1 MFSLFDGD
9 FNEDLNLLT
18 HHSLISVRVTALWS
32 QDHKLKTYTRI
43 EFQIYCI
50 ELFLS

>member
-9 FNEDLNLLT
+9 FNEDLKLT
-18 HHSLISVRVTALWS
+18 HHSLISMRVTALWS

-43 EFQIYCI
+43 EFQIYYI

>member
-9 FNEDLNLLT
+9 FNEDFNLLT
-18 HHSLISVRVTALWS
+18 HHSLISMRVTALWS

-43 EFQIYCI
+43 EFQIFYI

>member
-1 MFSLFDGD
+1 MFSLFYGD
-9 FNEDLNLLT
+9 FNEDFNLLT
-18 HHSLISVRVTALWS
+18 HHSLISMT

-43 EFQIYCI
+43 EFQIFYI